1 MIAGAAAAAF
11 WLCAW
16 VLWLN
21 VQARAYATHIHDRG
35 ALPST
40 TFSSPSSHV
49 DPRLSRIAEAVA
61 GRGVEVRCWSV
72 SDWYRIDAERA
83 EVDHDPERLGL
94 RAAFVSYDQRRINMG
109 TEVCGDLARG
119 VEGVRAGDETWW
131 DLIWGIGLLA
141 HESMHVSGIGS
152 EAEAECLG
160 MQEIPRVAR
169 LLGLASD
176 EAQRVAQRYWKGWY
190 PLRDPKYRSAECRD
204 GGDLDRT
211 PGSEVWP

>member
-1 MIAGAAAAAF
+1 
-11 WLCAW
+11 
-16 VLWLN
+16 
-21 VQARAYATHIHDRG
+21 
-35 ALPST
+35 
-40 TFSSPSSHV
+40 
-49 DPRLSRIAEAVA
+49 
-61 GRGVEVRCWSV
+61 VRCWSV

-94 RAAFVSYDQRRINMG
+94 RAAFVSYDRRRINMG

-141 HESMHVSGIGS
+141 HESMHVRGIGS

-176 EAQRVAQRYWKGWY
+176 EARGVAQRYWKGWY
-190 PLRDPKYRSAECRD
+190 PLRDPKYRSVECRD
-204 GGDLDRT
+204 GGDLDGT